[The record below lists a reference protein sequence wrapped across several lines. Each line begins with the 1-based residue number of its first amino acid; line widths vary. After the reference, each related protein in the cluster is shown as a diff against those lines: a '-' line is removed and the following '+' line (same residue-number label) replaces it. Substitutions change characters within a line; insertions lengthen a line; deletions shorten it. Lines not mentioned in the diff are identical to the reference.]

1 MERLWTWLRFL
12 MLGEVERCLGREL
25 RLDRLSMLVDL
36 CREKRSSLLIWKQRT
51 ISSDSKDLLCIRCCR
66 KFLLET

>member
-25 RLDRLSMLVDL
+25 CLDRLSMLDDL
-36 CREKRSSLLIWKQRT
+36 CRERRSSLLIWNQRT
-51 ISSDSKDLLCIRCCR
+51 ISSDFKDLL
-66 KFLLET
+66 